1 MQLGGGKKK
10 RVASFRANKKFS
22 LFFLFPIY
30 QTRLL
35 LPVALADLPPSHTQS
50 KRISRCTVGW
60 HSVVNIF
67 PLEIMPGL
75 QFVIGCIA
83 RYSERAFSA
92 CVGGL
97 LRRNCQFNT
106 FSSLR
111 ANYRQKHQYHCR
123 DYYKTTLS
131 VSWEQGWAP
140 NTNSRQKD
148 GRQEQPRSIHL
159 KRKMLYLYFVP
170 KDCILK
176 LAGEGGPKRSY
187 FRSRT
192 GKWFSWQA

>member
-67 PLEIMPGL
+67 PLKIMPGL
-75 QFVIGCIA
+75 QFVIGCIT

-111 ANYRQKHQYHCR
+111 ANNRQNIS
-123 DYYKTTLS
+123 TTAEITTKLHFLFHENKAELQIPTVDRRMGGRNS
-131 VSWEQGWAP
+131 QGP
-140 NTNSRQKD
+140 YT
-148 GRQEQPRSIHL
+148 
-159 KRKMLYLYFVP
+159 
-170 KDCILK
+170 
-176 LAGEGGPKRSY
+176 
-187 FRSRT
+187 
-192 GKWFSWQA
+192 